1 MNEAIFQNAMRT
13 ISSRRMHAREENE
26 RRYEEINSRIPE
38 IAEINHQLA
47 QTATKILELVQEG
60 ESLEQRLEALK
71 RRNLEAQALSAKLLE
86 ANGLPADYLDIR
98 YTCERCQDTGYSNG
112 TYCDCL
118 KKLIASYGIAKMNQ
132 NAQLRLC
139 SFDQFSLEYYRGK
152 TDEQG
157 NDCYAVMQDILRV
170 CRRYAA
176 EFDPARSPSLLFYGR
191 TGLGKT
197 HLSLAIAAEVLQQGH
212 EVIYDSVINL
222 LQQVEREHFGRDKS
236 ETDTLGLLLGV
247 DLLILDDLGTEFD
260 TPFYVSTVYNI
271 INTRQ
276 NRGLPTIIN
285 TNLDLQSIRRRYEE
299 RIVSRL
305 FAVYECM
312 HFIGS
317 DIRLMK
323 KIQNGPLL

>member
-1 MNEAIFQNAMRT
+1 MNETIFQNALQT
-13 ISSRRMHAREENE
+13 VSSRRIRAREENE
-26 RRYEEINSRIPE
+26 RRYDEINRRIPE
-38 IAEINHQLA
+38 IAEINHHLA

-71 RRNLEAQALSAKLLE
+71 RRNLEAQTLSARLLE
-86 ANGLPADYLDIR
+86 ANGYPADYLDIR
-98 YTCERCQDTGYSNG
+98 YTCEKCQDTGYSDGN
-112 TYCDCL
+112 YCDCL
-118 KKLIASYGIAKMNQ
+118 KKLIASFGIAKMNQ
-132 NAQLRLC
+132 NAQLRLS
-139 SFDQFSLEYYRGK
+139 SFSQFSLDYYRGK
-152 TDEQG
+152 TTEQG
-157 NDCYAVMQDILRV
+157 DDCYEIMQDILRA
-170 CRRYAA
+170 CQRYAS
-176 EFDPARSPSLLFYGR
+176 EFSPAHSPSLLFYGR

-197 HLSLAIAAEVLQQGH
+197 HLSLAIASEVLQQGH

-222 LQQVEREHFGRDKS
+222 LQQVEREHFGRDKG
-236 ETDTLGLLLGV
+236 ETDTLSLLLGV

-271 INTRQ
+271 INTRL

-285 TNLDLQSIRRRYEE
+285 TNFDLQMIRRRYEE

-312 HFIGS
+312 HFVGS

-323 KIQNGPLL
+323 KIESGPRL